1 MQDDVRENGKIP
13 FFKKESMLK
22 MIVLAGLAGI
32 VLIFCSS
39 MFRKDTAKEDTF
51 AEVSQSETDTVS
63 QYRQDLCDE
72 LGNMLASIEGVG
84 KTKIMLTLDGTVR
97 NIYAT
102 DNDIQQRETSQKN
115 SSNENADKQSTEKQS
130 CIVIR
135 QNDGSEKALTVGQL
149 MPKIK
154 GVLVVCE
161 GGNDPEICTRVSEAV
176 SAALD
181 VTSSHICV
189 TKMNT

>member
-1 MQDDVRENGKIP
+1 MGEI
-13 FFKKESMLK
+13 FKKENILK
-22 MIVLAGLAGI
+22 VTVIAGLAGI
-32 VLIFCSS
+32 VLIFCSD
-39 MFRKDTAKEDTF
+39 FFGGREKEDTF
-51 AEVSQSETDTVS
+51 AEVSENETYTVEE
-63 QYRQDLCDE
+63 YRQGLCDE

-84 KTKIMLTLDGTVR
+84 RTKIMLTIDGTVR

-102 DNDIQQRETSQKN
+102 DNDIQQRETS
-115 SSNENADKQSTEKQS
+115 SDKQSNEKQS

-135 QNDGSEKALTVGQL
+135 QNDGSEKALTIGQL

-161 GGNDPEICTRVSEAV
+161 GGDKEEVCIKVTEAV

-181 VTSSHICV
+181 VTKSHICV
-189 TKMNT
+189 SKLGN

>member
-1 MQDDVRENGKIP
+1 MGEI
-13 FFKKESMLK
+13 FKKENILK
-22 MIVLAGLAGI
+22 ITVIAGLAGI
-32 VLIFCSS
+32 VLIFCSD
-39 MFRKDTAKEDTF
+39 FFGGREKEDTF
-51 AEVSQSETDTVS
+51 AEVSESETYTVEE
-63 QYRQDLCDE
+63 YRQGLCDE

-84 KTKIMLTLDGTVR
+84 RTKIMLTIDGTVR

-102 DNDIQQRETSQKN
+102 DNDIQQRETS
-115 SSNENADKQSTEKQS
+115 SDKQSNEKQS

-135 QNDGSEKALTVGQL
+135 QNDSSEKALTIGQL

-161 GGNDPEICTRVSEAV
+161 GGDKEDVCIKVTEAV

-181 VTSSHICV
+181 VTKSHICV
-189 TKMNT
+189 SKLGN

>member
-1 MQDDVRENGKIP
+1 MGEI
-13 FFKKESMLK
+13 FKKENILK
-22 MIVLAGLAGI
+22 VTVIAGLAGI
-32 VLIFCSS
+32 VLIFCSD
-39 MFRKDTAKEDTF
+39 FVGGKKTDTF
-51 AEVSQSETDTVS
+51 AEVSEAETEDVTE
-63 QYRQDLCDE
+63 YRQELCDE

-102 DNDIQQRETSQKN
+102 DNDIQQRETS
-115 SSNENADKQSTEKQS
+115 SDKQSNEKQS
-130 CIVIR
+130 CIVVR
-135 QNDGSEKALTVGQL
+135 EKDGSEKALTVGQL

-161 GGNDPEICTRVSEAV
+161 GGDKDEVCGKVIEAV

-181 VTSSHICV
+181 VAKSHICV
-189 TKMNT
+189 SKMST

>member
-1 MQDDVRENGKIP
+1 MRDIL
-13 FFKKESMLK
+13 KKENILK
-22 MIVLAGLAGI
+22 IAVIAGLVGI
-32 VLIFCSS
+32 VLIFCSDF
-39 MFRKDTAKEDTF
+39 MGGQKKDTF
-51 AEVSQSETDTVS
+51 AEASEEETDMIS
-63 QYRQDLCDE
+63 EYRAELCEE

-102 DNDIQQRETSQKN
+102 DNDIQQRE
-115 SSNENADKQSTEKQS
+115 SSGDKQSNERQS
-130 CIVIR
+130 CIVVR

-154 GVLVVCE
+154 GVLIVCDGGDKGEVCE
-161 GGNDPEICTRVSEAV
+161 KVTEAV

-181 VTSSHICV
+181 VTKSHICV
-189 TKMNT
+189 SKMSD

>member
-1 MQDDVRENGKIP
+1 MQDI
-13 FFKKESMLK
+13 FKKENILK
-22 MIVLAGLAGI
+22 LTVIVGIAGI
-32 VLIFCSS
+32 MLIFFSTVFS
-39 MFRKDTAKEDTF
+39 GNKAKEDTF
-51 AEVSQSETDTVS
+51 AEVSESETAILT
-63 QYRQDLCDE
+63 QYKKELCDE

-102 DNDIQQRETSQKN
+102 DNDIQQRETS
-115 SSNENADKQSTEKQS
+115 ADKQSNEKQS

-154 GVLVVCE
+154 GVLIVCE
-161 GGNDPEICTRVSEAV
+161 GGDDSEICERVSEAV

-181 VTSSHICV
+181 VNKTHICV

>member
-1 MQDDVRENGKIP
+1 MGEI
-13 FFKKESMLK
+13 FKKENILK
-22 MIVLAGLAGI
+22 VTVIAGLAGI
-32 VLIFCSS
+32 VLIFCSD
-39 MFRKDTAKEDTF
+39 FFGGREKEDTF
-51 AEVSQSETDTVS
+51 AEVSESETYTVEE
-63 QYRQDLCDE
+63 YRQGLCDE

-84 KTKIMLTLDGTVR
+84 RTKIMLTIDGTVR

-102 DNDIQQRETSQKN
+102 DNDIQQRETS
-115 SSNENADKQSTEKQS
+115 SDKQSNEKQS

-135 QNDGSEKALTVGQL
+135 QNDGSEKALTIGQL

-161 GGNDPEICTRVSEAV
+161 GGDKEEVCIKVTEAV

-181 VTSSHICV
+181 VTKSHICV
-189 TKMNT
+189 SKLGN

>member
-1 MQDDVRENGKIP
+1 MSE
-13 FFKKESMLK
+13 
-22 MIVLAGLAGI
+22 
-32 VLIFCSS
+32 
-39 MFRKDTAKEDTF
+39 
-51 AEVSQSETDTVS
+51 SETYTVEE
-63 QYRQDLCDE
+63 YRQGLCDE

-84 KTKIMLTLDGTVR
+84 RTKIMLTIDGTVR

-102 DNDIQQRETSQKN
+102 DNDIQQRETS
-115 SSNENADKQSTEKQS
+115 SDKQSNEKQS

-135 QNDGSEKALTVGQL
+135 QNDGSEKALTIGQL

-161 GGNDPEICTRVSEAV
+161 GGDKEEVCIKVTEAV

-181 VTSSHICV
+181 VTKSHICV
-189 TKMNT
+189 SKLGN

>member
-1 MQDDVRENGKIP
+1 MGEI
-13 FFKKESMLK
+13 FKKENILK
-22 MIVLAGLAGI
+22 VTVIAGLAGI
-32 VLIFCSS
+32 VLIFCSD
-39 MFRKDTAKEDTF
+39 FFGGREKEDTF
-51 AEVSQSETDTVS
+51 AEVSESETYTVEE
-63 QYRQDLCDE
+63 YRQGLCEE

-84 KTKIMLTLDGTVR
+84 KTKIMLTIDGTVR

-102 DNDIQQRETSQKN
+102 DNDIQQRETS
-115 SSNENADKQSTEKQS
+115 SDKQSNEKQS

-135 QNDGSEKALTVGQL
+135 QNDGSEKALTIGQL

-161 GGNDPEICTRVSEAV
+161 GGDKEEVCIKVTEAV

-181 VTSSHICV
+181 VTKSHICV
-189 TKMNT
+189 SKLGN

>member
-1 MQDDVRENGKIP
+1 MGEI
-13 FFKKESMLK
+13 FKKENILK
-22 MIVLAGLAGI
+22 ITVIAGLAGI
-32 VLIFCSS
+32 VLIFCSD
-39 MFRKDTAKEDTF
+39 FFGGREKEDTF
-51 AEVSQSETDTVS
+51 AEVSESETYTVEE
-63 QYRQDLCDE
+63 YRQGLCEE

-84 KTKIMLTLDGTVR
+84 KTKIMLTIDGTVR

-102 DNDIQQRETSQKN
+102 DNDIQQRETS
-115 SSNENADKQSTEKQS
+115 SDKQSNEKQS

-135 QNDGSEKALTVGQL
+135 QNDGSEKALTIGQL

-161 GGNDPEICTRVSEAV
+161 GGDKEEVCIKVTEAV

-181 VTSSHICV
+181 VTKSHICV
-189 TKMNT
+189 SKLGN

>member
-1 MQDDVRENGKIP
+1 MGEI
-13 FFKKESMLK
+13 FKKENILK
-22 MIVLAGLAGI
+22 VTVIAGLAGI
-32 VLIFCSS
+32 VLIFCSD
-39 MFRKDTAKEDTF
+39 FFGGREKEDTF
-51 AEVSQSETDTVS
+51 AEVSESETYTVEE
-63 QYRQDLCDE
+63 YRQGLCEE

-84 KTKIMLTLDGTVR
+84 KTKIMLTIDGTVR

-102 DNDIQQRETSQKN
+102 DNDIQQRETS
-115 SSNENADKQSTEKQS
+115 SDKQSNEKQS

-135 QNDGSEKALTVGQL
+135 QNDGSEKALTIGQL

-161 GGNDPEICTRVSEAV
+161 GGDKEEVCIKVVEAV

-181 VTSSHICV
+181 VTKSHICV
-189 TKMNT
+189 SKLGN

>member
-1 MQDDVRENGKIP
+1 MGEI
-13 FFKKESMLK
+13 FKKENILK
-22 MIVLAGLAGI
+22 ITVIAGLAGI
-32 VLIFCSS
+32 VLIFCSD
-39 MFRKDTAKEDTF
+39 FFGGREKEDTF
-51 AEVSQSETDTVS
+51 AEVSESETYTVEE
-63 QYRQDLCDE
+63 YRQGLCDE

-84 KTKIMLTLDGTVR
+84 RTKIMLTIDGTVR

-102 DNDIQQRETSQKN
+102 DNDIQQRETS
-115 SSNENADKQSTEKQS
+115 SDKQSNEKQS

-135 QNDGSEKALTVGQL
+135 QNDGSEKALTIGQL

-161 GGNDPEICTRVSEAV
+161 GGDKEEVCIKVTEAV

-181 VTSSHICV
+181 VTKSHICV
-189 TKMNT
+189 SKLGN

>member
-1 MQDDVRENGKIP
+1 MGEI
-13 FFKKESMLK
+13 FKKENILK
-22 MIVLAGLAGI
+22 ITVIAGLAGI
-32 VLIFCSS
+32 VLIFCSD
-39 MFRKDTAKEDTF
+39 FFGGREKEDTF
-51 AEVSQSETDTVS
+51 AEVSKSEADTLT
-63 QYRQDLCDE
+63 QYRQELCDE

-102 DNDIQQRETSQKN
+102 DNDIQQRETS
-115 SSNENADKQSTEKQS
+115 ADKQSNEKQS

-135 QNDGSEKALTVGQL
+135 QNDGSEKALTIGQL

-161 GGNDPEICTRVSEAV
+161 GGDKEEVCIKVTEAV

-181 VTSSHICV
+181 VTKSHICV
-189 TKMNT
+189 SKLGN

>member
-1 MQDDVRENGKIP
+1 MEDGTQETVKTEWWN
-13 FFKKESMLK
+13 KEKLLK
-22 MIVLAGLAGI
+22 LIVWIGLAGV
-32 VLIFCSS
+32 VLIFCSA
-39 MFRKDTAKEDTF
+39 MFQKPEKEDTF
-51 AEVSQSETDTVS
+51 AEVSQSQTDDMAE
-63 QYRQDLCDE
+63 YRDNLCEE

-102 DNDIQQRETSQKN
+102 DNDIQQRETSRKN
-115 SSNENADKQSTEKQS
+115 SSDENADKQSTEKQS
-130 CIVIR
+130 CIVMR
-135 QNDGSEKALTVGQL
+135 QKDGSEQALTVGQL

-161 GGNDPEICTRVSEAV
+161 GGADPEICSRITKAV

>member
-1 MQDDVRENGKIP
+1 MGDI
-13 FFKKESMLK
+13 FKKENILK
-22 MIVLAGLAGI
+22 VTVIVGLVGI
-32 VLIFCSS
+32 VLIFCSN
-39 MFRKDTAKEDTF
+39 FIGGEKKDTF
-51 AEVSQSETDTVS
+51 AEASAEETDTVS
-63 QYRQDLCDE
+63 EYRMELCDE

-102 DNDIQQRETSQKN
+102 DNDVQQRETSG
-115 SSNENADKQSTEKQS
+115 DKQSNERQS
-130 CIVIR
+130 CIVVR

-161 GGNDPEICTRVSEAV
+161 GGDKEEVCVKITEAV

-181 VTSSHICV
+181 VNKSHICV
-189 TKMNT
+189 SKMST

>member
-1 MQDDVRENGKIP
+1 MGEI
-13 FFKKESMLK
+13 FKKENILK
-22 MIVLAGLAGI
+22 ITGIAGHGGI
-32 VLIFCSS
+32 VLIFCSD
-39 MFRKDTAKEDTF
+39 FFGGREKEDTF
-51 AEVSQSETDTVS
+51 AEVSESETYTVEE
-63 QYRQDLCDE
+63 YRQGLCDE

-84 KTKIMLTLDGTVR
+84 RTKIMLTIDGTVR

-102 DNDIQQRETSQKN
+102 DNDIQQRETS
-115 SSNENADKQSTEKQS
+115 SDKQSNEKQS

-135 QNDGSEKALTVGQL
+135 QNDGSEKALTIGQL

-161 GGNDPEICTRVSEAV
+161 GGDKEEVCIKVTEAV

-181 VTSSHICV
+181 VTKSHICV
-189 TKMNT
+189 SKLGN

>member
-1 MQDDVRENGKIP
+1 MGEI
-13 FFKKESMLK
+13 FKKENILK
-22 MIVLAGLAGI
+22 ITVIAGLAGI
-32 VLIFCSS
+32 VLIFCSD
-39 MFRKDTAKEDTF
+39 FFGGREKEDTF
-51 AEVSQSETDTVS
+51 AEVSESETYTVEE
-63 QYRQDLCDE
+63 YRQGLCDE

-84 KTKIMLTLDGTVR
+84 RTKIMLTIDGTVR

-102 DNDIQQRETSQKN
+102 DNDIQQRETS
-115 SSNENADKQSTEKQS
+115 SDKQSNEKQS

-135 QNDGSEKALTVGQL
+135 QNDGSEKALTIGQL

-161 GGNDPEICTRVSEAV
+161 GGDKEEVCIKVTEAV

-181 VTSSHICV
+181 VTKSHICV
-189 TKMNT
+189 SKLEN

>member
-1 MQDDVRENGKIP
+1 MGEI
-13 FFKKESMLK
+13 FKKENILK
-22 MIVLAGLAGI
+22 VTVIAGLAGI
-32 VLIFCSS
+32 VLIFCSD
-39 MFRKDTAKEDTF
+39 FFGGREKEDTF
-51 AEVSQSETDTVS
+51 AEVSESETYTVEE
-63 QYRQDLCDE
+63 YRQGLCDE

-84 KTKIMLTLDGTVR
+84 RTKIMLTIDGTVR

-102 DNDIQQRETSQKN
+102 DNDIQQRETS
-115 SSNENADKQSTEKQS
+115 SDKQSNEKQS

-135 QNDGSEKALTVGQL
+135 QNDGSEKALTIGQL

-161 GGNDPEICTRVSEAV
+161 GGDKEEVCIKVTEAV

-181 VTSSHICV
+181 VTKSHICV
-189 TKMNT
+189 SKLEN

>member
-1 MQDDVRENGKIP
+1 MEEI
-13 FFKKESMLK
+13 FKKENILK
-22 MIVLAGLAGI
+22 ITVIAGLAGI
-32 VLIFCSS
+32 VLIFCSD
-39 MFRKDTAKEDTF
+39 FFGGREKEDTF
-51 AEVSQSETDTVS
+51 AEVSESETYTVEE
-63 QYRQDLCDE
+63 YRQGLCDE

-84 KTKIMLTLDGTVR
+84 RTKIMLTIDGTVR

-102 DNDIQQRETSQKN
+102 DNDIQQRETS
-115 SSNENADKQSTEKQS
+115 SDKQSNEKQS

-135 QNDGSEKALTVGQL
+135 QNDGSEKALTIGQL

-161 GGNDPEICTRVSEAV
+161 GGDKEEVCIKVTEAV

-181 VTSSHICV
+181 VTKSHICV
-189 TKMNT
+189 SKLGN

>member
-1 MQDDVRENGKIP
+1 MGEI
-13 FFKKESMLK
+13 FKKENILK
-22 MIVLAGLAGI
+22 VTVIAGLAGI
-32 VLIFCSS
+32 VLIFCSD
-39 MFRKDTAKEDTF
+39 FFGGREKEDTF
-51 AEVSQSETDTVS
+51 AEVSESETYTVEE
-63 QYRQDLCDE
+63 YRQGLCEE

-84 KTKIMLTLDGTVR
+84 KTKIMLTIDGTVR

-102 DNDIQQRETSQKN
+102 DNDIQQRETS
-115 SSNENADKQSTEKQS
+115 SDKQSNEKQS

-135 QNDGSEKALTVGQL
+135 QNDGSEKALTIGQL

-161 GGNDPEICTRVSEAV
+161 GGDKEEVCIKVTEAV

-181 VTSSHICV
+181 VTKSHICV
-189 TKMNT
+189 SKLEN

>member
-1 MQDDVRENGKIP
+1 MGEI
-13 FFKKESMLK
+13 FKKENILK
-22 MIVLAGLAGI
+22 ITVIAGLAGI
-32 VLIFCSS
+32 VLIFCSD
-39 MFRKDTAKEDTF
+39 FFGGREKEDTF
-51 AEVSQSETDTVS
+51 AEVSESETYTVEE
-63 QYRQDLCDE
+63 YRQGLCEE

-84 KTKIMLTLDGTVR
+84 KTKIMLTIDGTVR

-102 DNDIQQRETSQKN
+102 DNDIQQRETS
-115 SSNENADKQSTEKQS
+115 SDKQSNEKQS

-135 QNDGSEKALTVGQL
+135 QNDGSEKALTIGQL

-161 GGNDPEICTRVSEAV
+161 GGDKEEVCIKVTEAV

-181 VTSSHICV
+181 VTKSHICV
-189 TKMNT
+189 SKLEN